1 MVLAILIS
9 VNYGV
14 LCEVTAPQPQQ
25 SAELAGQP
33 ASPPSSAP
41 LLTSLLHLS
50 RRLAFN
56 VTDVKKKLS
65 SIKLPFLKAVAC
77 TPSEHKGHMPACG
90 AHPRPLCPRCS
101 VRGCSRPICSGP
113 RYAPLMPSIGRR
125 SLPQSTFRQPH
136 FGHRESYQ

>member
-50 RRLAFN
+50 RRLLSTRFSIF

-65 SIKLPFLKAVAC
+65 SIKLPFLKAVTC
-77 TPSEHKGHMPACG
+77 TRPSIGGICPPAAPTTG
-90 AHPRPLCPRCS
+90 
-101 VRGCSRPICSGP
+101 
-113 RYAPLMPSIGRR
+113 RYAPDAPHGAALGLYAPGPAMPRLCRASDAGR
-125 SLPQSTFRQPH
+125 
-136 FGHRESYQ
+136 